1 MALISRMSAPPLK
14 TVFISSFVP
23 RECGIATFTEDVINA
38 VSDHNVGCKVIAMN
52 RPGQQLVYDRRVMM
66 TVQEDHLPD
75 YLAAAAA
82 INRGRYDVLSVQHEF
97 GIFGGVECNHL
108 ATFLEMI
115 EIPVVTTFHTIL
127 KEPSP
132 VMRRNLRAVAN
143 RSDAIVVMNTLAVDL
158 LDKVYGIDTK
168 RVHVVHHGVPVVN
181 AGRRHTIKN
190 DLKLKGH
197 KIISTFGL
205 LSSGKGLEYA
215 IQAMPRIVKAHPD
228 ALYLVLGQTHPVIKQ
243 QEGEKYREM
252 LKALA
257 RDVGVSEQVIFVDK
271 YFTKAELIAYLL
283 ATDVYLTPY
292 LNMEQITSGTLAYA
306 MACGRPLVSTPYL
319 YAQFLLAQ
327 DRGLLVQPRDP
338 ESIAEACLRILNNP
352 ELKAR
357 MEATNWTYG
366 RQMLWPQV
374 GQEYSRIFRRLI
386 TAPVASAGYLP
397 ARVT

>member
-23 RECGIATFTEDVINA
+23 RECGIATFAEDVINA
-38 VSDHNVGCKVIAMN
+38 VSGHNVGCKVVAMN
-52 RPGQQLVYDRRVMM
+52 RPGQQLAYDRRVMM
-66 TVQEDHLPD
+66 TVQEDRLPD

-143 RSDAIVVMNTLAVDL
+143 RSDAIVVMNSLAVEL
-158 LDKVYGIDTK
+158 LDKVYGVDVK
-168 RVHVVHHGVPVVN
+168 RVHVVHHGAPEVQ

-190 DLKLKGH
+190 DLKLKGR

-215 IQAMPRIVKAHPD
+215 IQAMPRIVNAHPD
-228 ALYLVLGQTHPVIKQ
+228 ALYLVLGQTHPIIKQ
-243 QEGEKYREM
+243 QEGEKYRDL
-252 LKALA
+252 LKSLA
-257 RDVGVSEQVIFVDK
+257 ADAGISEQVVFVDK
-271 YFTKAELIAYLL
+271 YFTKAELVAYLL

-319 YAQFLLAQ
+319 YAQFLLGE

-338 ESIAEACLRILNNP
+338 DSIAEACLRILDNP
-352 ELKAR
+352 EIKAR
-357 MEATNWTYG
+357 MESTNWTYG

-374 GQEYSRIFRRLI
+374 GKEYSHIFHRLT
-386 TAPVASAGYLP
+386 TAPVASASYLP
-397 ARVT
+397 ARAT